1 MDDKKIIIIGTH
13 SAHVRLA
20 HSLKSYY
27 SEVLTKQ
34 PNEEAI
40 LAYLAEK
47 KPDVVISTTNIG
59 KTDVFTLL
67 SEAKERNGSIPKIIL
82 IRPYKSAVIDNLAAE
97 FHASVLERNNFTVSD
112 VIKEIEKDNDENDND
127 ENDNCL
133 EKATENETC
142 DDLKKTIYIK
152 VTELIK
158 KNGIPTN
165 IKGYYYLREAI
176 ILCVENDCL
185 ISYTKTLCP
194 EIAKKHNATL
204 SSVDRSI
211 RHAINIAWNT
221 NTHIHEKMDHKPTS
235 FQLITAIADFIKTS
249 YVI

>member
-13 SAHVRLA
+13 AAHVRLA
-20 HSLKSYY
+20 HNLKSYY

-34 PNEEAI
+34 PDEKSV
-40 LAYLAEK
+40 LTCLAEK
-47 KPDVVISTTNIG
+47 KPDVVISNTNIG

-67 SEAKERNGSIPKIIL
+67 SEAKEQNGFLPKIIL
-82 IRPYKSAVIDNLAAE
+82 MRPYKSAVIDNLASE
-97 FHASVLERNNFTVSD
+97 FNASVLDKNNFTVYD
-112 VIKEIEKDNDENDND
+112 VINEIEKEKTEIIDEN
-127 ENDNCL
+127 
-133 EKATENETC
+133 KPVNESC
-142 DDLKKTIYIK
+142 DDLKKIIYIK
-152 VTELIK
+152 VTEQIN

-194 EIAKKHNATL
+194 EIAKKHNASL

-221 NTHIHEKMDHKPTS
+221 NAHIHEKMQHKPTS

>member
-1 MDDKKIIIIGTH
+1 MDDKKIIIIGNH
-13 SAHVRLA
+13 SAHIRLA

-27 SEVLTKQ
+27 TEVLTKQ

-47 KPDVVISTTNIG
+47 KPDVVISNTNIG

-67 SEAKERNGSIPKIIL
+67 SEAKEQNGILPKVIL

-97 FHASVLERNNFTVSD
+97 FHASVLEKNNFTVSD
-112 VIKEIEKDNDENDND
+112 VIKEIEKIEDTPDTPDENNGSIQS
-127 ENDNCL
+127 
-133 EKATENETC
+133 C
-142 DDLKKTIYIK
+142 DDLKKIIYIK
-152 VTELIK
+152 VTEQIN

-221 NTHIHEKMDHKPTS
+221 NAHIHEKMDHKPTS